1 MSDPIRVLVVD
12 DHVIVRNGLAQLLAT
27 TDEFELVGTA
37 GDGRQAVGM
46 VQELRPDV
54 VLMDLSMPDM
64 DGVEATH
71 AITRSMP
78 DTKIVILS
86 SFSEHQRVLAALDAG
101 AEGYVLKHA
110 DPEQILAA
118 ITAVHRG
125 GAPID
130 PQVARVLLDV
140 KRGGAAVRGPLTDR
154 EEEVLRLVQSGL
166 ANKQIGRQLGI
177 SERTVKAHLTK
188 IFSTLGVTD
197 RSQAALWSAEQ
208 TAETIFRLATGTAAS
223 RAARPWAGARTGA
236 GRHNAG

>member
-1 MSDPIRVLVVD
+1 MTQPIRVLVVD

-27 TDEFELVGTA
+27 TAEFELVGAA
-37 GDGRQAVGM
+37 GDGREAIEM
-46 VQELRPDV
+46 VAALRPDV
-54 VLMDLSMPDM
+54 VLMDLSMPEM
-64 DGVEATH
+64 DGVEATQRISAAH
-71 AITRSMP
+71 PEA
-78 DTKIVILS
+78 KIVILS

-118 ITAVHRG
+118 IDAVHRG

-140 KRGGAAVRGPLTDR
+140 KRNVPTARGVLTDR

-188 IFSTLGVTD
+188 IFQTLGVAD
-197 RSQAALWSAEQ
+197 RTQAALWAAEH
-208 TAETIFRLATGTAAS
+208 LP
-223 RAARPWAGARTGA
+223 AR
-236 GRHNAG
+236 

>member
-1 MSDPIRVLVVD
+1 MTAPIKVLVVD

-27 TDEFELVGTA
+27 SDEFELVGTA
-37 GDGRQAVGM
+37 GDGREAVELVGS
-46 VQELRPDV
+46 LRPDV
-54 VLMDLSMPDM
+54 VLMDLSMPEM

-71 AITRSMP
+71 LISRRFP

-86 SFSEHQRVLAALDAG
+86 SFSEHQRVLSALDAG

-118 ITAVHRG
+118 IDAVHRG

-140 KRGGAAVRGPLTDR
+140 KRTGGSPARGPLTDR

-188 IFSTLGVTD
+188 IFSTLGVAD
-197 RSQAALWSAEQ
+197 RTQAALWAAEHLPP
-208 TAETIFRLATGTAAS
+208 A
-223 RAARPWAGARTGA
+223 
-236 GRHNAG
+236 

>member
-1 MSDPIRVLVVD
+1 M
-12 DHVIVRNGLAQLLAT
+12 GA
-27 TDEFELVGTA
+27 A
-37 GDGRQAVGM
+37 GDGREAIEM
-46 VQELRPDV
+46 VASLRPDV
-54 VLMDLSMPDM
+54 VLMDLSMPEM
-64 DGVEATH
+64 DGVEATQR
-71 AITRSMP
+71 ITAAHP
-78 DTKIVILS
+78 DAKIVILS

-118 ITAVHRG
+118 IDAVHRG

-140 KRGGAAVRGPLTDR
+140 KRNAPTARGVLTDR

-188 IFSTLGVTD
+188 IFQTLGVAD
-197 RSQAALWSAEQ
+197 RTQAALWAAEH
-208 TAETIFRLATGTAAS
+208 LP
-223 RAARPWAGARTGA
+223 AR
-236 GRHNAG
+236 

>member
-1 MSDPIRVLVVD
+1 MTTPIKVLVVD

-27 TDEFELVGTA
+27 SDEFELVGTA
-37 GDGRQAVGM
+37 GDGREAIELVGT
-46 VQELRPDV
+46 LGPDV
-54 VLMDLSMPDM
+54 VLMDLSMPEM

-71 AITRSMP
+71 AISRRFP
-78 DTKIVILS
+78 ETKIVILS

-118 ITAVHRG
+118 IDAVHRG

-140 KRGGAAVRGPLTDR
+140 KRTGTAPARGPLTDR

-188 IFSTLGVTD
+188 IFSTLGVAD
-197 RSQAALWSAEQ
+197 RTQAALW
-208 TAETIFRLATGTAAS
+208 AAQHLS
-223 RAARPWAGARTGA
+223 PT
-236 GRHNAG
+236 

>member
-1 MSDPIRVLVVD
+1 VTSPIRVVVVD

-27 TDEFELVGTA
+27 SDEFELVGAA
-37 GDGRQAVGM
+37 GNGREAVAL
-46 VQELRPDV
+46 VDSLHPDV
-54 VLMDLSMPDM
+54 VLMDLSMPEM

-71 AITRSMP
+71 AICQLAP
-78 DTKIVILS
+78 ATKIVILS

-118 ITAVHRG
+118 IDAVHRG

-140 KRGGAAVRGPLTDR
+140 QRRGSATVRGPLTDR
-154 EEEVLRLVQSGL
+154 EEEVLRLVQGGL

-188 IFSTLGVTD
+188 IFSTLGVAD
-197 RSQAALWSAEQ
+197 RTQAALWAAEHLAPL
-208 TAETIFRLATGTAAS
+208 TADG
-223 RAARPWAGARTGA
+223 
-236 GRHNAG
+236 

>member
-1 MSDPIRVLVVD
+1 MTQPIRVLVVD

-27 TDEFELVGTA
+27 TAEFELVGAA
-37 GDGRQAVGM
+37 GDGREALEM
-46 VQELRPDV
+46 VAALRPDV
-54 VLMDLSMPDM
+54 VLMDLSMPEM
-64 DGVEATH
+64 DGVEATQRISASH
-71 AITRSMP
+71 P
-78 DTKIVILS
+78 DVKIVILS

-118 ITAVHRG
+118 IDAVHRG

-140 KRGGAAVRGPLTDR
+140 KRNAPTARGVLTDR

-188 IFSTLGVTD
+188 IFQTLGVAD
-197 RSQAALWSAEQ
+197 RTQAALWAAEH
-208 TAETIFRLATGTAAS
+208 LP
-223 RAARPWAGARTGA
+223 AR
-236 GRHNAG
+236 

>member
-1 MSDPIRVLVVD
+1 MTAPIRVLVVD

-37 GDGRQAVGM
+37 GDGREAVGM
-46 VQELRPDV
+46 VDDLHPDV

-71 AITRSMP
+71 AITRRSP
-78 DTKIVILS
+78 GTKIVILS

-118 ITAVHRG
+118 ITAVFRG

-140 KRGGAAVRGPLTDR
+140 KRGGATPSRGPLTDR
-154 EEEVLRLVQSGL
+154 EEEVLRLVQAGL

-197 RSQAALWSAEQ
+197 RTQAALWAAEHLP
-208 TAETIFRLATGTAAS
+208 AAT
-223 RAARPWAGARTGA
+223 
-236 GRHNAG
+236 